1 MHIIKNVLCS
11 RSAWVW

>member
-1 MHIIKNVLCS
+1 MHIIKNVLCN